1 MESFVNVTYLM
12 EISEKQKTVGECA
25 NLYYVLLTYATL
37 NPKLENWVSYIES
50 TFSLSLN

>member
-1 MESFVNVTYLM
+1 MESFDNATNLM
-12 EISEKQKTVGECA
+12 EISEKKSVGECA
-25 NLYYVLLTYATL
+25 NIYYVLLTYATL